1 MASSTATRTILADVK
16 QIIPPLSAELH
27 KGQAGRIAV
36 VGGCLDYTGA
46 PFFSAMSSMRLG
58 SDMSHNLCEPSAGN
72 VIKTYSPDCIVH
84 GTFKYGR
91 DYDEIKEEV
100 EGLCSRLHSMVI
112 GPGLGRDDHM
122 QKCGK
127 ISLQVAKANG
137 LWLVVDADG
146 LWLLQNEP
154 DLIKGCTKAILTP
167 NVVEFGRLCEKLS
180 IKEEKNSDEAVKAL
194 AKALNGPT
202 LLVKGQTDRI
212 TDGKTMLVVDEP
224 GALKR
229 CGGQGDV
236 LSGTTST
243 FLAWAQSVKELG
255 KLNIEEERIPMLAAY
270 GASTITRRCSREA
283 FKRQGRAMLAHD
295 LIEEIGKAYT
305 HYFGEAQSAL

>member
-1 MASSTATRTILADVK
+1 MTSSTSRTILAEVK
-16 QIIPPLSAELH
+16 QLIPPLSAELH

-58 SDMSHNLCEPSAGN
+58 CDMSHNLCEPSAGA
-72 VIKTYSPDCIVH
+72 VIKTYSPDVIVH

-91 DYDEIKEEV
+91 DYKEIHEEV
-100 EGLCSRLHSMVI
+100 EGLCGRLHSMVI

-127 ISLQVAKANG
+127 ISLEVAKANG

-154 DLIKGCTKAILTP
+154 DLIRGYKKAILTP
-167 NVVEFGRLCEKLS
+167 NIVEFGRLCEKLS
-180 IKEEKNSDEAVKAL
+180 IKEEKGSDAAVKAL

-212 TDGKTMLVVDEP
+212 TDGETLLVVDEP
-224 GALKR
+224 GGLKR

-236 LSGTTST
+236 LSGCTST
-243 FLAWAQSVKELG
+243 FLAWAQSTTELG
-255 KLNIEEERIPMLAAY
+255 KVKIDEGKIPMLAAY

-295 LIEEIGKAYT
+295 LIEEVGKAYT

>member
-1 MASSTATRTILADVK
+1 MASNTTKTILNEVK
-16 QIIPPLSAELH
+16 QLIPPLSSELH
-27 KGQAGRIAV
+27 KGQAGRVAV

-91 DYDEIKEEV
+91 DYSEIKKEV
-100 EGLCSRLHSMVI
+100 EELCERLHSMVI
-112 GPGLGRDDHM
+112 GPGLGRDEHM

-127 ISLQVAKANG
+127 ISLEVAKANS

-154 DLIKGCTKAILTP
+154 HLIRGYTKAILTP
-167 NVVEFGRLCEKLS
+167 NVVEFGRLCDKLS
-180 IKEEKNSDEAVKAL
+180 IKEAKGSDEAVKAL
-194 AKALNGPT
+194 ARALDGPT
-202 LLVKGQTDRI
+202 LLVKGPTDRI
-212 TDGKTMLVVDEP
+212 TDGKTMYTVDEP
-224 GALKR
+224 GGLKR

-236 LSGTTST
+236 LSGCTST

-255 KLNIEEERIPMLAAY
+255 KLNVEEAKIPLLAAY
-270 GASTITRRCSREA
+270 GASTVTRRCSREA

-295 LIEEIGKAYT
+295 LIEEIGKSYT
-305 HYFGEAQSAL
+305 HYFGDPQSVL

>member
-1 MASSTATRTILADVK
+1 MASSSARTILAEVK
-16 QIIPPLSAELH
+16 QLIPPLSAELH
-27 KGQAGRIAV
+27 KGQAGRVAV

-58 SDMSHNLCEPSAGN
+58 SDMSHNLCEPSAGA

-84 GTFKYGR
+84 GTFKIGR
-91 DYDEIKEEV
+91 DYDEIRQEV
-100 EGLCSRLHSMVI
+100 QDLCGRLHSMVI
-112 GPGLGRDDHM
+112 GPGLGRDEHM
-122 QKCGK
+122 QKCGR
-127 ISLQVAKANG
+127 ISLEVAKKNG

-154 DLIKGCTKAILTP
+154 ELIRGYKKAILTP
-167 NVVEFGRLCEKLS
+167 NVVEFGRLCDRLK
-180 IKEEKNSDEAVKAL
+180 ITEEKGSDEAVKAL
-194 AKALNGPT
+194 AKALDGPT

-212 TDGKTMLVVDEP
+212 TDGESMLVVDEP
-224 GALKR
+224 GGLKR

-236 LSGTTST
+236 LSGATST
-243 FLAWAQSVKELG
+243 FLAWAQSTKELG
-255 KLNIEEERIPMLAAY
+255 NLKMDESKIPMLSAY

-305 HYFGEAQSAL
+305 IYFGEPQSAL